1 MPQPDTDTALD
12 RLILAM
18 VGALAGLAAWYFSEF
33 AENVLHWPRLFLVTV
48 TTVMG
53 GFAVLLA
60 LVGPLSWPRALAG
73 AGTLALSVAMLLLWS
88 SFRFEL
94 PGPIFDSGLPIAAM
108 ICLFGIGTPFVS
120 AALQR
125 RGGALH
131 YPLLFDTAWSVLVR
145 YLAAWLFTGVA
156 WGLVYLSDALL
167 GLVGVTFIR
176 RLLEI
181 APLPFA
187 LTGLFLG
194 LAMAIVHE
202 LRAYVSPFLVLRL
215 FRVILPV
222 LTVVVA
228 VFLLALPLRGLD
240 GLFGGLSV
248 AGTLMAVAIAAITL
262 VTSALDRSKADE
274 AKARVMRIAARGMC
288 LMLPV
293 LTAAAVWTVWLRVAA
308 HGWTPER
315 LAAGLSAAVL
325 LGYAVL
331 YAVVAVR
338 RDWAQR
344 IRQVNLGMALVVL
357 ALAALWLTP
366 VLNAE
371 SIATRSQIARF
382 EERKVDVDGL
392 ALWEMKADWGRA
404 GTSGL
409 DQLAAIALAGE
420 HPEAEALGEALAV
433 VGQASNRYEYD
444 RDREHPAASD
454 RELADILARLAVFPE
469 GQTTSVKELATLPP
483 YLLENLVKSCERG
496 GGDGPGCV
504 LVLAD
509 LNPHTPGEE
518 GILVQRTDRYSGYS
532 IFAVSRLN
540 GRLNAGRN
548 RLSDVTGEPLSGQWE
563 ALVGAIRSGEIG
575 IVPSGQQMITFGEVG
590 VIP

>member
-18 VGALAGLAAWYFSEF
+18 VGALAGLAAWYFSEL
-33 AENVLHWPRLFLVTV
+33 AENVLLRPRLFLFAV

-53 GFAVLLA
+53 GFALLLA

-73 AGTLALSVAMLLLWS
+73 AGALALFVAGLLLWS
-88 SFRFEL
+88 SFRFET

-108 ICLFGIGTPFVS
+108 TFLFGIGTPFVS
-120 AALQR
+120 AGLQR

-131 YPLLFDTAWSVLVR
+131 YPLLFDTAWAVLVR

-176 RLLEI
+176 RLLEVD
-181 APLPFA
+181 PVPFA
-187 LTGLFLG
+187 LTGVFLG

-228 VFLLALPLRGLD
+228 VFLLALPVRGLD
-240 GLFGGLSV
+240 GLFGDLSV
-248 AGTLMAVAIAAITL
+248 AATLMAVAIAAITL
-262 VTSALDRSKADE
+262 VTSALDRSTADE
-274 AKARVMRIAARGMC
+274 AEARVMRGAARAIC
-288 LMLPV
+288 VMLPL

-325 LGYAVL
+325 LGYAAL
-331 YAVVAVR
+331 YAGVAVR

-344 IRQVNLGMALVVL
+344 IRQVNLGMALVVM

-371 SIATRSQIARF
+371 SISTRSQIARF
-382 EERKVDVDGL
+382 EAQEVDVDGL

-404 GTSGL
+404 GASGL
-409 DQLAAIALAGE
+409 DRLSGIAAAGA
-420 HPEAEALGEALAV
+420 HPEAEALKEALAV
-433 VGQASNRYEYD
+433 LGKVSNRYDYD
-444 RDREHPAASD
+444 RDRQETAVSD
-454 RELADILARLAVFPE
+454 RALADILARLAVFPE
-469 GQTTSVKELATLPP
+469 GQKTSVEELATLPP
-483 YLLENLVKSCERG
+483 YLLESLTKSCARG
-496 GGDGPGCV
+496 GEDGPGCV

-509 LNPHTPGEE
+509 LNPHKPGDE
-518 GILVQRTDRYSGYS
+518 GILLQRTDRFTGFS
-532 IFAVSRLN
+532 IFVVSRLN
-540 GRLNAGRN
+540 GRLNSGRN
-548 RLSDVTGEPLSGQWE
+548 RLSDVTGVPLSGQWE
-563 ALVGAIRSGEIG
+563 TLVEAIRTGNIA
-575 IVPSGQQMITFGEVG
+575 IVPSGQQMITFGEIG
-590 VIP
+590 IIP